1 MLILVIITFLILSA
15 LFSGSEIA
23 FISANKLRIELKK
36 KRGTYRSLILANFYE
51 KPAAFLSSMLVGN
64 NIALVAFTTLATI
77 PLNQALGGYIT
88 NELALLLINTLVL
101 TLVVLIFGEFVPKTL
116 FRLYAD
122 QVLYF
127 LAVPLRWLQFL
138 LYAPSW
144 LMTQASRGLIS
155 LFFSEPDR
163 QIDRAF
169 TRLDLENFIN
179 ETSGD
184 DEEVI
189 DRELFGK
196 ALNLYDVR
204 VRDCMVPRTEIE
216 NIDLSASIEDLA
228 ALFQETRLSRL
239 IITEGDIDAVR
250 GYVHHQQLL
259 DNPAGIPEL
268 VRDINFV
275 PEVTRVTDL
284 LNRFIKER
292 LNVVCV
298 VDEFGGLAGI
308 VTLEDMLEQIF
319 GEIEDEYDDDEH
331 IELQV
336 DDHTYLFSGRLEI
349 DYLNDKFNLDLP
361 VGDYQTL
368 SGYLVSTAENIP
380 EQGESVVLDPYRF
393 VMETVS
399 NTRIETVRVQRSPGR
414 EEGGD

>member
-1 MLILVIITFLILSA
+1 LILCCLFFSA

-23 FISANKLRIELKK
+23 FVSANKLRIELKK

-77 PLNQALGGYIT
+77 PLNGALADHID
-88 NELALLLINTLVL
+88 NELLLLLVNTLLL
-101 TLVVLIFGEFVPKTL
+101 TLVVLIFGEFIPKTL

-122 QVLYF
+122 QILYF
-127 LAVPLRWLQFL
+127 LAIPLRWIQVL
-138 LYAPSW
+138 LFAPSW
-144 LMTQASRGLIS
+144 VMTKASRGLIL
-155 LFFSEPDR
+155 LFFREPDR
-163 QIDRAF
+163 QIEQAF

-204 VRDCMVPRTEIE
+204 ARDCMVPRTEIE
-216 NIDLSASIEDLA
+216 NIDLSASLA
-228 ALFQETRLSRL
+228 ELAELFQRTRLSRL
-239 IITEGDIDAVR
+239 IVTEGDIDAVC
-250 GYVHHQQLL
+250 GYIHHQQLL
-259 DNPAGIPEL
+259 DDPVDIAQL
-268 VRDINFV
+268 VRPMNFV

-284 LNRFIKER
+284 LDRFIKER
-292 LNVVCV
+292 LSIVCV
-298 VDEFGGLAGI
+298 VDEFGGVAGI

-331 IELQV
+331 IELQI
-336 DDHTYLFSGRLEI
+336 DDHTYVFSGRLEI
-349 DYLNDKFNLDLP
+349 DYLNDKFGLNLP

-368 SGYLVSTAENIP
+368 SGYLVSSAENIP
-380 EQGESVVLDPYRF
+380 EQGESVDLEPYRF

-399 NTRIETVRVQRSPGR
+399 NTRIETVRVQRLDTQAAS
-414 EEGGD
+414 D